1 MQAIGAQYPYD
12 HCGYGAGHQA
22 AVAERVRHREYPR
35 AQTSF
40 QQMYQS
46 LRVSAKNSNPP
57 GRGEIGLDLY
67 FIIFHELYHIV
78 SIFNI
83 EYKKYIEYKSS
94 FQQILSDD

>member
-46 LRVSAKNSNPP
+46 LRVSAKNSNFWK
-57 GRGEIGLDLY
+57 GRDWVRSLFYNFSRTIPYSLDIQY
-67 FIIFHELYHIV
+67 RI
-78 SIFNI
+78 
-83 EYKKYIEYKSS
+83 
-94 FQQILSDD
+94 